1 MQNLPI
7 GEVLKEY
14 GYITQ
19 EQIDQALQFQKTQS
33 GKKVRFGTLLQEMGF
48 VTETQVLEAL
58 GKKLDLQMV
67 NLEEYEV
74 NVDVVAKV
82 PKQLAEKYNVIALSE
97 NDSRLQL
104 AMSDPLNFYAQED
117 IRQIVD
123 MPLEVLLSESPKIK
137 KAIEYYY
144 AEISTK
150 QAAKKANISAEDIEV
165 PQLTADD
172 ADDDVPIIKLIN
184 SLLVRGYSTN
194 ASDIHIEPFKDFT
207 QVRMRI
213 DGQMVSYLTLEKA
226 LHNSIVARIKIMSNL
241 NIAEKRIP
249 QDGNFHAVL
258 EGIDISMRIS
268 VLPTTHGEKIVMRY
282 LVSDTK
288 IDHAGHFGMNEYS
301 YNMLMKM
308 MSAPNGIIYITG
320 PTGSGKTTTL
330 YMVLQH
336 LSQRPVN
343 ISTIEDPVEKD
354 LPNITQTSVNVTAGM
369 TFAVGLRALLRQD
382 PDIIMIGEIRDGE
395 TAEIAVRASITGH
408 LVVST
413 LHTNST
419 ASSVARLEDMGI
431 ESYLIADSLVG
442 IIAQRL
448 VRKLCDCKMPKE
460 ATASEKH
467 MLGLNPDEPYT
478 IYEPCGCKLCNGT
491 GYYGRLGIY
500 EIMKITP
507 PIKRLISKHAGAE
520 EIKNQAIKEGMNTL
534 KMAAINAVKQGVTTI
549 AEMVRATYEAEED
562 DSQPNPN
569 AAKASGSDIEHIE
582 LEQIN

>member
-1 MQNLPI
+1 MKNLPI

-19 EQIDQALQFQKTQS
+19 EQIDQALQFQKTQT
-33 GKKVRFGTLLQEMGF
+33 GKKVRFGTLLKEMGF

-97 NDSRLQL
+97 NDGKLQL

-123 MPLEVLLSESPKIK
+123 MPLEVLLSEEKRIK

-213 DGQMVSYLTLEKA
+213 DGQMISYLTLEKA

-268 VLPTTHGEKIVMRY
+268 ILPTTHGEKVVMRY

-288 IDHAGHFGMNEYS
+288 IDHAGHFGMNDYS

-330 YMVLQH
+330 YMVLQR
-336 LSQRPVN
+336 LAERPVN

-382 PDIIMIGEIRDGE
+382 PDIIMIGETRDAE
-395 TAEIAVRASITGH
+395 TAEISVRSAITGH
-408 LVVST
+408 LVMST
-413 LHTNST
+413 LHTTGAAQTLDRIIDSCPPHAQNQIRTQLST
-419 ASSVARLEDMGI
+419 ILKGVITQALIPLAMGGGRVAATEI
-431 ESYLIADSLVG
+431 LVG
-442 IIAQRL
+442 TDAVGSLIRDNKCFQLATVMQSGAALGMHTLNADLARL
-448 VRKLCDCKMPKE
+448 VR
-460 ATASEKH
+460 A
-467 MLGLNPDEPYT
+467 GT
-478 IYEPCGCKLCNGT
+478 IRREDAIRVSNNKN
-491 GYYGRLGIY
+491 
-500 EIMKITP
+500 EI
-507 PIKRLISKHAGAE
+507 LDLLS
-520 EIKNQAIKEGMNTL
+520 
-534 KMAAINAVKQGVTTI
+534 
-549 AEMVRATYEAEED
+549 
-562 DSQPNPN
+562 
-569 AAKASGSDIEHIE
+569 
-582 LEQIN
+582 